1 MGLFKR
7 KKMVENEN
15 SRAIPF
21 NIEGWHYRRFNG
33 ELLDIDTIVAC
44 IDALAR
50 NLAKM
55 RLTAI
60 RRDKNQISV
69 TDKTSDVARVLE
81 NPNKY
86 MTQYDFIYKVAAM
99 YFTSNNVYI
108 WPEYDEQ
115 GNLINLWPINY
126 RSAKL
131 YLKDGIEIIK
141 FELTGNH
148 SYTVPYSQV
157 IHLRNHYITDEIYGD
172 SNKAFMA
179 IAELMDAQQQGIKG
193 GIKNSA
199 LIRGLL
205 KATQV
210 MKEED
215 IQKAR
220 ESFVKDNFKVQN
232 NGGVIFMDGKFDYTP
247 IKSEPYV
254 VDAETMKLSREAAF
268 SFFGVNE
275 DFIQNNFTSE
285 KYEAIYEG
293 KLEPFAIMFTDALT
307 KHLFTERMRSF
318 GNQIEA
324 NMSKLKYQPLSQV
337 TQMIGTTK
345 ELGLFTRDEYR
356 EMLGYEPQG
365 PERGGDEI
373 MIAVNNY
380 DSNASADAGE
390 GDGNE

>member
-1 MGLFKR
+1 
-7 KKMVENEN
+7 
-15 SRAIPF
+15 
-21 NIEGWHYRRFNG
+21 
-33 ELLDIDTIVAC
+33 
-44 IDALAR
+44 
-50 NLAKM
+50 
-55 RLTAI
+55 
-60 RRDKNQISV
+60 
-69 TDKTSDVARVLE
+69 
-81 NPNKY
+81 
-86 MTQYDFIYKVAAM
+86 M

-275 DFIQNNFTSE
+275 DFIQNGQFDNF
-285 KYEAIYEG
+285 
-293 KLEPFAIMFTDALT
+293 
-307 KHLFTERMRSF
+307 SF
-318 GNQIEA
+318 STN
-324 NMSKLKYQPLSQV
+324 
-337 TQMIGTTK
+337 
-345 ELGLFTRDEYR
+345 
-356 EMLGYEPQG
+356 
-365 PERGGDEI
+365 
-373 MIAVNNY
+373 
-380 DSNASADAGE
+380 
-390 GDGNE
+390 

>member
-7 KKMVENEN
+7 KKMIENEN

-60 RRDKNQISV
+60 RRDKNLISL
-69 TDKTSDVARVLE
+69 TDKTSDVAKVLE

-148 SYTVPYSQV
+148 SYTVPYAQV
-157 IHLRNHYITDEIYGD
+157 IHLRNHYISDEIYGD

-220 ESFVKDNFKVQN
+220 DKFVSDNFKVQN

-356 EMLGYEPQG
+356 EMLGYEPLG

-380 DSNASADAGE
+380 DSNTSADAEEGE
-390 GDGNE
+390 GNE

>member
-7 KKMVENEN
+7 KKMIENEN

-60 RRDKNQISV
+60 RRDKNLISL
-69 TDKTSDVARVLE
+69 TDKTSDVVKVLE

-86 MTQYDFIYKVAAM
+86 MTQYDFIYEVAAM

-148 SYTVPYSQV
+148 SYTVPYAQV
-157 IHLRNHYITDEIYGD
+157 IHLRNHYISDEIYGD

-220 ESFVKDNFKVQN
+220 DKFVSDNFKVQN

-307 KHLFTERMRSF
+307 KHLFTERKK
-318 GNQIEA
+318 IH
-324 NMSKLKYQPLSQV
+324 L
-337 TQMIGTTK
+337 
-345 ELGLFTRDEYR
+345 
-356 EMLGYEPQG
+356 
-365 PERGGDEI
+365 
-373 MIAVNNY
+373 
-380 DSNASADAGE
+380 
-390 GDGNE
+390 